1 MNLDRDSI
9 LFDYSDAATPSLHMC
24 ERAVSW
30 AHNTS
35 IEGDISPSSNAGI
48 ANDVPDARI
57 ITPTDLVEVCIMVD
71 FICLCF
77 TSYAT
82 N

>member
-1 MNLDRDSI
+1 MCVRVVDLD
-9 LFDYSDAATPSLHMC
+9 
-24 ERAVSW
+24 
-30 AHNTS
+30 TS

-48 ANDVPDARI
+48 ANDVPDACI